1 MKVYLRILSFVKP
14 YRLMIALSML
24 SSLLF
29 VLFNAISLW
38 LVSSLIYTIM
48 IPEKVNTN
56 KIVDDQSVYSKLNE
70 FANVLIGQGTQLEQL
85 KILCILL
92 FSCYFFK
99 NIFFYVNNTS
109 LAFVKNRMITDIR
122 SKLFTHVQNL
132 PLSFFHKNKTGEIST
147 IMIRDVAAMRT
158 AFTET
163 IQNLINEPIS
173 IFIFIILLFIISPK
187 LTLFT
192 FLAVPL
198 SALFIVK
205 LGQSIRRK
213 ARRSSVQIAGLT
225 NILHETLTGIRI
237 VKAFAMEKS
246 EIVRFNRE
254 NNKYF
259 KLLFRQDKLK
269 FLTTPTN
276 DLIGVSIGVLLLW
289 IGGREVL
296 INQSMDPEGFIRYIL
311 YLFGMMQPA
320 RKLGGV
326 NAKIQVGIASADR
339 VFSVL
344 DTSSSLTQVEN
355 PVKLSKFQ
363 SSIRF
368 ENVSFTYETGTF
380 PSLKNVTTSIEK
392 SSTVALVGKSGAGK
406 STFVDLIPR
415 FYDISEGG
423 LFIDD
428 VNIQHLDI
436 QNLRSK
442 IGFVTQETILFN
454 DSIEN
459 NIRYGMPDAE
469 FDKVKEAADKA
480 NALEFITELPSGFN
494 TIIGEKGTLL
504 SGGQRQRLSIARAI
518 LKDPEILI
526 LDEATSSLDTESE
539 QKVQNAIDQLISD
552 RTVIVIAHRLS
563 TIVNADKILVLDQ
576 GKLVEEGT
584 HELLLTKNGI
594 YSTLFSS
601 QFN

>member
-1 MKVYLRILSFVKP
+1 
-14 YRLMIALSML
+14 MIALSMI

-48 IPEKVNTN
+48 IPGKANTN
-56 KIVDDQSVYSKLNE
+56 KIIDDQSVYSQLNE

-85 KILCILL
+85 KMLCILL
-92 FSCYFFK
+92 FSCYVLK

-122 SKLFTHVQNL
+122 SKLFAHVQNL

-147 IMIRDVAAMRT
+147 ILIRDVAAMRT

-192 FLAVPL
+192 FLAVPI
-198 SALFIVK
+198 SAYFIIK

-296 INQSMDPEGFIRYIL
+296 INHSMDPEGFIRYIL

-326 NAKIQVGIASADR
+326 NAKIQVGIASAER

-344 DTSSSLTQVEN
+344 DTSSGLTQIEN
-355 PVKLSKFQ
+355 PVKFPKFQ

-380 PSLKNVTTSIEK
+380 PSLKNVTIEIKK
-392 SSTVALVGKSGAGK
+392 SKTVALVGKSGAGK
-406 STFVDLIPR
+406 STFVDLLPR
-415 FYDISEGG
+415 FYDVSEGR

-428 VNIQHLDI
+428 VNIQQLDI
-436 QNLRSK
+436 QELRSK

-459 NIRYGMPDAE
+459 NIRYGLPDAE
-469 FDKVKEAADKA
+469 FDKVREAAVKA
-480 NALEFITELPSGFN
+480 NALDFIEELPNGFN

-526 LDEATSSLDTESE
+526 LDEATSALDTESE
-539 QKVQNAIDQLISD
+539 KKVQIAIDQLISD

-584 HELLLTKNGI
+584 HEILLTKNGI
-594 YSTLFSS
+594 YSGLFAS